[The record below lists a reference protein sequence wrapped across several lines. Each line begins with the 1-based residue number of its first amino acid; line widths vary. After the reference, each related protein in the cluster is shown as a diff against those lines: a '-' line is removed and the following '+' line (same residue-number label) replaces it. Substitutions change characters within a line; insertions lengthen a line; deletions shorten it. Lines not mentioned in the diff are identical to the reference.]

1 MKRFFR
7 GLLTG
12 LNVLLIA
19 CLLLCSLLFVY
30 LSVTGRAALFGC
42 TVSLMDIDGGSLT
55 LAAGDAPQIE
65 AGDLIL

>member
-30 LSVTGRAALFGC
+30 LSVTGRAALFGY
-42 TVSLMDIDGGSLT
+42 G
-55 LAAGDAPQIE
+55 
-65 AGDLIL
+65 ILN

>member
-30 LSVTGRAALFGC
+30 LSVTGRAALFGY
-42 TVSLMDIDGGSLT
+42 TVSLIGRC
-55 LAAGDAPQIE
+55 AAD
-65 AGDLIL
+65 